1 MLYQLSTLI
10 QFSDRESA
18 LTISDFAMANLS
30 QEGLTN
36 VLNKMHRGKNNQIT
50 DLYPLSPLQE
60 GMIFHTLQ
68 GDEHVAPYIV
78 QLSFMIRGKMNIP
91 TFEQA
96 WKSVIQRHEIFR
108 TAFVWDEIEEPV
120 QVVYENIPFKV
131 NKEDWR
137 TMTSE
142 EIEEKRKVFWH

>member
-1 MLYQLSTLI
+1 
-10 QFSDRESA
+10 
-18 LTISDFAMANLS
+18 
-30 QEGLTN
+30 
-36 VLNKMHRGKNNQIT
+36 
-50 DLYPLSPLQE
+50 
-60 GMIFHTLQ
+60 
-68 GDEHVAPYIV
+68 
-78 QLSFMIRGKMNIP
+78 MNIP

-142 EIEEKRKVFWH
+142 EIEEKRKVFLALDRKQAFNLMKHH

>member
-1 MLYQLSTLI
+1 
-10 QFSDRESA
+10 
-18 LTISDFAMANLS
+18 
-30 QEGLTN
+30 
-36 VLNKMHRGKNNQIT
+36 
-50 DLYPLSPLQE
+50 
-60 GMIFHTLQ
+60 MIFHTLHDQ

-78 QLSFMIRGKMNIP
+78 QLSFMIQGEMDIP

-142 EIEEKRKVFWH
+142 EIEGKRKVFLALRSKTSLPI